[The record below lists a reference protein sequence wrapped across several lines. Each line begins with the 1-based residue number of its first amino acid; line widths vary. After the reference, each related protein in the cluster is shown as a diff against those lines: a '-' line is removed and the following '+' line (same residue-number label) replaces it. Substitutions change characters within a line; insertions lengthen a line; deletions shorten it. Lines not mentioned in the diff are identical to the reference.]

1 VAVAVEVRSRKGRKS
16 RDVFGLRRRIAR
28 RQRDGIGKRIDR
40 EQAENSSYEMDLV
53 RGKSVAGLR
62 SGRRK
67 SGESGDEF
75 SKKALFIIIL
85 DVIKLM
91 RCNTQFIPILMQLI
105 EFVRYKILQNKTLN

>member
-1 VAVAVEVRSRKGRKS
+1 MMIVEVRSGKERKS

-75 SKKALFIIIL
+75 SKKALFIIIMNKRILLQLEFFQLLSFHTKQL
-85 DVIKLM
+85 DD
-91 RCNTQFIPILMQLI
+91 C
-105 EFVRYKILQNKTLN
+105 TLSH